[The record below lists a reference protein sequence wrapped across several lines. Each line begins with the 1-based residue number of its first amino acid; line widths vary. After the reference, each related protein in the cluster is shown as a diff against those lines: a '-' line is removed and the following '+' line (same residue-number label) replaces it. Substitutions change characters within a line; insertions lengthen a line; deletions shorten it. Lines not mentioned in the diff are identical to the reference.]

1 MKFRA
6 FWLVFAFV
14 NAILAHDFMLLKT
27 YNGSQNI
34 DGWVMSEKYDGV
46 RGLWDGKKLISRGN
60 KMIHAP
66 IFFTQNFPP
75 FMIDGE
81 LILDKNST
89 KIGEILD
96 TNNSSNFQNLCKIV
110 ADLHGKDEWKDVKFM
125 IFDVPNAKGNLNQ
138 RLQIL
143 KDFLHQNPNKFIKII
158 EQKPVVSR
166 TNLDAFLDE
175 ITKRGGEGVVVQDPL
190 APYIHTRSDKILK
203 YKKTKDAE
211 CKVIAHHKG
220 KGKFSKKFGALSCVD
235 LKSGARFKIGS
246 GFSEKER
253 ENPPKIGEIITYQ
266 YQNLTHEGKPRFAVF
281 LRVRNFM

>member
-27 YNGSQNI
+27 YNGSQNV

-66 IFFTQNFPP
+66 NFFTQNFPP

-81 LILDKNST
+81 LILDKNNT
-89 KIGEILD
+89 KIGEISD
-96 TNNSSNFQNLCKIV
+96 INKSSNFQNLCKIV

-143 KDFLHQNPNKFIKII
+143 KDFLQQNPNKFIKII

-175 ITKRGGEGVVVQDPL
+175 ITKRGGEGVVVRDPL
-190 APYIHTRSDKILK
+190 TPYIHGRSDKILK
-203 YKKTKDAE
+203 YKKMKDAE
-211 CKVIAHHKG
+211 CKVIAHH

-235 LKSGARFKIGS
+235 LKSGVKFKIGS

>member
-1 MKFRA
+1 
-6 FWLVFAFV
+6 
-14 NAILAHDFMLLKT
+14 
-27 YNGSQNI
+27 
-34 DGWVMSEKYDGV
+34 MSEKYDGV

-66 IFFTQNFPP
+66 NFFTQNFPP

-89 KIGEILD
+89 KIGEISD
-96 TNNSSNFQNLCKIV
+96 INKSSNFQNLCKIV
-110 ADLHGKDEWKDVKFM
+110 ADLHGKDEWENVKFM

-143 KDFLHQNPNKFIKII
+143 KDFLRQNPNKYIKVI
-158 EQKPVVSR
+158 EQKPVLSR

-175 ITKRGGEGVVVQDPL
+175 ITKRGGEGVVVRDPL
-190 APYIHTRSDKILK
+190 APYIHARSDKILK
-203 YKKTKDAE
+203 YKKMKDAE
-211 CKVIAHHKG
+211 CKVVAHHKG

-266 YQNLTHEGKPRFAVF
+266 YQNLTHKGKPRFAVF